1 MAWPFIIHDFSF
13 SFSIEMETSISVRL
27 KKWAGLF
34 READTGTLFRSR
46 ENFGLQLTSM
56 SDHFVQMQ
64 LVKCSL
70 LSNSDDPD
78 VVEIF
83 KMQTSRKCK
92 FKKKWS
98 ANKAAVNM
106 SEQADFNQRFQSQ
119 STKLGL
125 GHGNFTNNPTP
136 AERRKQVSRAF
147 TIAAE
152 EKRLAHAATLSRQG
166 NWTTFKDGV
175 RCFDLSWNNLI
186 YGPGPKVISF
196 VLNSLINSVR
206 TPDMLKLW
214 GYKQSASCPLCDRSP
229 CTIHHILS
237 NCQYALNQRRYNWR
251 HDSVLKN
258 IELALI
264 PHVSSHNASYMPK
277 KSIST
282 LPLSQFFVKKN
293 SSQKPKRPKAEKCS
307 LLDGASDWEV
317 LVDFDTAHITFPP
330 CICATTSRPDIV
342 IWSPKSRKVIMIE
355 LTCPAEEGIE
365 AAALR
370 KETRYQELQVAA
382 KAWGECKYFT
392 VEVGARGLVGLRVHK
407 VLLRLGF
414 SPMTAKS
421 LCQKLS
427 EVVARASYAIYL
439 AHDSTVWTQSELI
452 VISSPLTKP
461 SCPGVAAATIAATAS
476 LQRIDEEEAQQFS
489 ALPYKKREKQTR
501 KTNEKTKKKTKKK
514 TSLSPSLSRSL
525 SLSDSRN

>member
-1 MAWPFIIHDFSF
+1 
-13 SFSIEMETSISVRL
+13 
-27 KKWAGLF
+27 
-34 READTGTLFRSR
+34 
-46 ENFGLQLTSM
+46 
-56 SDHFVQMQ
+56 
-64 LVKCSL
+64 
-70 LSNSDDPD
+70 
-78 VVEIF
+78 
-83 KMQTSRKCK
+83 
-92 FKKKWS
+92 
-98 ANKAAVNM
+98 
-106 SEQADFNQRFQSQ
+106 
-119 STKLGL
+119 
-125 GHGNFTNNPTP
+125 
-136 AERRKQVSRAF
+136 
-147 TIAAE
+147 
-152 EKRLAHAATLSRQG
+152 
-166 NWTTFKDGV
+166 
-175 RCFDLSWNNLI
+175 
-186 YGPGPKVISF
+186 VISF

-370 KETRYQELQVAA
+370 KDTRYQELQAAA

-392 VEVGARGLVGLRVHK
+392 VEVGARGLVGLRVQK
-407 VLLRLGF
+407 NLLRLAL

-452 VISSPLTKP
+452 VIASPLTKP
-461 SCPGVAAATIAATAS
+461 SCPGVAAATIS
-476 LQRIDEEEAQQFS
+476 NSESSKD
-489 ALPYKKREKQTR
+489 
-501 KTNEKTKKKTKKK
+501 
-514 TSLSPSLSRSL
+514 
-525 SLSDSRN
+525 